1 MPDERNDSGYLPV
14 ENQDEGRD
22 LAQDVLGKDQPLGDF
37 SRDTRGDTEP
47 EPRARAREDRREEPR
62 SDQPPLTLDS
72 YMSEREARQKAE
84 GESKAWRDWYARMT
98 ESQKA
103 PPPPEIDPYV
113 QPAEY
118 MDQRQKA
125 IETEVQKRM
134 EEALQPIR
142 SGLTQMWARNCF
154 DEAKRNYGDKE
165 AEEAYQEFDKGQ
177 MPRHEFEQVMR
188 QPNPFAAAVLWKR
201 RRDAVAAMG
210 DDPAGFRERLRQE
223 IIAEMKGLPPPREEP
238 EPNRESLPPRDYQPA
253 EQPRNSA
260 GQFQSRVPNLPSVN
274 RTGASS
280 PPPQALRMDQ
290 SDADLAQEILDA
302 PFPRRG

>member
-1 MPDERNDSGYLPV
+1 MPDERNDTGYLPV

-47 EPRARAREDRREEPR
+47 EPRPRREERREEPR
-62 SDQPPLTLDS
+62 PDQPPLTLDA

-84 GESKAWRDWYARMT
+84 GESKAWRDWYAKMT
-98 ESQKA
+98 ESQRA
-103 PPPPEIDPYV
+103 PAPPEIDPYV

-118 MDQRQKA
+118 MDQRQKV

-154 DEAKRNYGDKE
+154 DEAKRQYGDKE
-165 AEEAYQEFDKGQ
+165 AEQAYQEFDKGQ

-238 EPNRESLPPRDYQPA
+238 NREFEPPRDYQPD
-253 EQPRNSA
+253 QPRNSA